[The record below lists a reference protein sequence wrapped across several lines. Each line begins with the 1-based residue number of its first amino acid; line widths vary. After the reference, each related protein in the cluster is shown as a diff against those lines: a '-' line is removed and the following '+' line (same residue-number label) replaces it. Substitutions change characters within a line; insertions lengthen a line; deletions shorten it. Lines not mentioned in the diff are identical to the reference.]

1 MAGDRHHTDARA
13 PDLPSAMHAQPRV
26 EEIDGIDEDEGSLE
40 RAVRAVQVELDE
52 LVAASIQGDERRRRL
67 GGGRVIEQ
75 AGDQHDP
82 ALEKLL
88 LEPGG
93 EPAPPRGHVRIC
105 PATLMLSPYITPPPV
120 HSSSLDYSRDNA

>member
-40 RAVRAVQVELDE
+40 RAVRAVQVELDG
-52 LVAASIQGDERRRRL
+52 LVAASIQGDERRRGL

-88 LEPGG
+88 LEPAG
-93 EPAPPRGHVRIC
+93 EPAPPRGHVRNMARHAHAVTIY
-105 PATLMLSPYITPPPV
+105 LRREYI
-120 HSSSLDYSRDNA
+120 SRAG